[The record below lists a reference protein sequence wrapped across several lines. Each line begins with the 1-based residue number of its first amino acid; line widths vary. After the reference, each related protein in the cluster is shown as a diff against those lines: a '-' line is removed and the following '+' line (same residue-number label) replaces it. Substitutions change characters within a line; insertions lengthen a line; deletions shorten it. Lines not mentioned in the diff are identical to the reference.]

1 VRIKHAGLIACYG
14 ILFTALPVLAHHSF
28 KAEFDE
34 TRPVTFYGIV
44 TKLSWKNPHVML
56 NMDVK
61 DESGRVANWEMELAS
76 PNGLLREGWK
86 VDSLKPGDH
95 VVVSGYAA
103 RDGSH
108 IASGRK
114 VVLGGKA
121 NSAIAQPGK

>member
-1 VRIKHAGLIACYG
+1 VRIKQAVLIACYG

-34 TRPVTFYGIV
+34 THPVTFSGTV

-61 DESGRVANWEMELAS
+61 DESGKVANWEMELAS

>member
-1 VRIKHAGLIACYG
+1 MRIKQAALIACYG
-14 ILFTALPVLAHHSF
+14 ILFTAIPILAHHSF

-34 TRPVTFYGIV
+34 THPVTFYGIV

-61 DESGRVANWEMELAS
+61 DESGKVANWEMELAS

-86 VDSLKPGDH
+86 VDSLKPGDR

-108 IASGRK
+108 VASGRK

-121 NSAIAQPGK
+121 NSAVSQPGK

>member
-1 VRIKHAGLIACYG
+1 MRIKHAALIACYG

-34 TRPVTFYGIV
+34 TRPVTFYGTV

-61 DESGRVANWEMELAS
+61 DENGRVANWEMELAS

-108 IASGRK
+108 VASGRK